1 MCTTER
7 RNLNQPSYYNTNNLR
22 FFPFSGHS
30 HSLLFKCLEQPIKLI
45 SLWSDDPTEIS
56 VAVHLFFWGRFTQN
70 HKCELNV
77 ETEVQFSRFWKSLS
91 LYSLEIIIKIKQT
104 FFSLIMAEKNVWSWT
119 KIGDNPTCA
128 VLWSLYFTFITR
140 DERFGHA
147 LKGGRNDGA
156 VSMWKNVLWVVKDIF
171 PAVGTGLQ
179 QRDGDGKQD
188 QTHVHTV
195 NKTKQNKKGSGSRQ
209 TLLERADSKN
219 PLPCSAG
226 ATVSLRLSS
235 DYRPQ
240 KGSSVACG
248 LSTSTGASTVNTERE
263 NF

>member
-7 RNLNQPSYYNTNNLR
+7 SNLNQPSYYNTNNLR

-70 HKCELNV
+70 HKCELNG

-91 LYSLEIIIKIKQT
+91 LYASQIIIKIKQT
-104 FFSLIMAEKNVWSWT
+104 FFSVIMTKTNVWSWT

-128 VLWSLYFTFITR
+128 VLCPPWSLYFTFITR
-140 DERFGHA
+140 DERFGPA
-147 LKGGRNDGA
+147 LEGGRNDGA
-156 VSMWKNVLWVVKDIF
+156 VSMWKNVLGVVIDIF

-179 QRDGDGKQD
+179 RRDGDGKQD

-195 NKTKQNKKGSGSRQ
+195 NKTKRKKVLRASRRYSSEGIVKSPFPDQLESLCLCGCQ
-209 TLLERADSKN
+209 TIIARK
-219 PLPCSAG
+219 
-226 ATVSLRLSS
+226 
-235 DYRPQ
+235 
-240 KGSSVACG
+240 
-248 LSTSTGASTVNTERE
+248 RE
-263 NF
+263 AQLFVV